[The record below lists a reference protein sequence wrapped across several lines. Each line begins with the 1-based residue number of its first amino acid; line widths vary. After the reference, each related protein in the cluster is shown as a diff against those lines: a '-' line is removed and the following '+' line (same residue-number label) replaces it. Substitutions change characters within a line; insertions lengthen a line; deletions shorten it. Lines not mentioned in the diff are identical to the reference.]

1 MPLSALFDGYATPD
15 AAERASI
22 LIVDD
27 LPEKLLVFETI
38 LADLDQHLV
47 IARSGSE
54 ALREVLRQQFAVIL
68 MDVNMPG
75 IDGLETARLIRGY
88 RRSAHTPIIFV
99 TAYAD
104 ELQTAQ
110 GYSLGAV
117 DYILSPVIPDVLRSK
132 VRVFVDLFIMQ
143 QRLRQ
148 QALERIAIARAE
160 AAQRAAEENTRRSIF
175 LAQAGRELADS
186 LDADV
191 AMRRLLALLVPNFAP
206 RALLWL
212 RDAGHGH
219 ERVLRCDAPPAAG
232 EPAPFIEG
240 RAQMLSEVLYDA
252 TRTAIEQM
260 MPPLPNGTSAAS
272 HAPPAVTPALPPS
285 MPGLPDDDEPPP
297 RARLRRDTASGVV
310 LPLVAGERMLGGLL
324 LVEPH
329 QPPDWPTLEELAG
342 RAAIA
347 FENARLYGALQAEI
361 VERRQAEAGLL
372 EASRRKDEFLAMLSH
387 ELRNPL
393 APIRNAIEVMR
404 ALADTST
411 RDGQPHPDAQD
422 RDRRLGEAVAVT
434 DRQARHLTRLVDEL
448 LDVAR
453 ISQGKIVLK
462 NETVDLRDIVRH
474 GLEPVQSLIDGQG
487 QQLCLTLPDRPARVR
502 GDAARL
508 IQVVTNLL
516 HNASKY
522 TGPGG
527 RIALTLVHEDSDG
540 AGQDGIGRDAA
551 GQDAVGHE
559 GVFVLTVRDNGRGIA
574 ASLLPHV
581 FDLFEQGPRG
591 LDRNQGGL
599 GVGLTLVQRLVQLHH
614 GQVEARS
621 EGPGHGSEFEV
632 RLPAAVDE
640 APGTPLAPVAA
651 EERVATPHAEMAAGH
666 DVRDEVRGDVRGD
679 LLDDLRGD
687 ARADGHRDEDECP
700 CRVMVVDD
708 NRDAADSMAV
718 FLELAGFDTAVQ
730 LDGPSALDAAT
741 TRAPQVVL
749 LDIGLPG
756 LDGYEV
762 ARRLRALP
770 GGMDCL
776 LIALTG
782 YGQQDDRRRAHE
794 AGFDVHLVKPADPDA
809 VVELIQEWRQRDRS
823 ARPAEAAAR

>member
-186 LDADV
+186 LDAEV
-191 AMRRLLALLVPNFAP
+191 AMRRLLALLVPRFAP

-219 ERVLRCDAPPAAG
+219 ERVLRCDAPIAAG
-232 EPAPFIEG
+232 EPPLFIEG
-240 RAQMLSEVLYDA
+240 RAQMLSEVLYNA
-252 TRTAIEQM
+252 TRNALEQM
-260 MPPLPNGTSAAS
+260 IPALQPGG
-272 HAPPAVTPALPPS
+272 APP
-285 MPGLPDDDEPPP
+285 EPPGP
-297 RARLRRDTASGVV
+297 GDDSDASRALLRRDTASGVV
-310 LPLVAGERMLGGLL
+310 LPLVAGERALGGLML
-324 LVEPH
+324 TDPH

-393 APIRNAIEVMR
+393 APIRNAIELM
-404 ALADTST
+404 
-411 RDGQPHPDAQD
+411 
-422 RDRRLGEAVAVT
+422 RRLSDPEARRAGEADDTRLASAVAVT
-434 DRQARHLTRLVDEL
+434 DRQVKHLTRLVDEL

-462 NETVDLRDIVRH
+462 TETLDLRDVVRQAV
-474 GLEPVQSLIDGQG
+474 EPVQSLIDAHR
-487 QQLCLTLPDRPARVR
+487 QQLRLSLPDRPAPVR

-522 TGPGG
+522 TAPEGH
-527 RIALTLVHEDSDG
+527 IALTLTPDTAGDDTG
-540 AGQDGIGRDAA
+540 AAFLIS
-551 GQDAVGHE
+551 
-559 GVFVLTVRDNGRGIA
+559 VRDNGRGIA
-574 ASLLPHV
+574 PTLLPHV

-614 GQVEARS
+614 GTVEARS
-621 EGPGHGSEFEV
+621 DGPDQGSEFVV
-632 RLPAAVDE
+632 RLPAASA
-640 APGTPLAPVAA
+640 APAEEPVAPA
-651 EERVATPHAEMAAGH
+651 GGTAAAAGSLAQAPAISAPPALT
-666 DVRDEVRGDVRGD
+666 GD
-679 LLDDLRGD
+679 DD
-687 ARADGHRDEDECP
+687 

-718 FLELAGFDTAVQ
+718 FLELAGLATQVE
-730 LDGPSALDAAT
+730 LDGPAALDAAS
-741 TRAPQVVL
+741 AHPPDVVL

-770 GGMDCL
+770 GGDRWL

-809 VVELIQEWRQRDRS
+809 VVELIQEWRQRDRAS
-823 ARPAEAAAR
+823 HAAEASTR

>member
-1 MPLSALFDGYATPD
+1 
-15 AAERASI
+15 
-22 LIVDD
+22 
-27 LPEKLLVFETI
+27 
-38 LADLDQHLV
+38 
-47 IARSGSE
+47 
-54 ALREVLRQQFAVIL
+54 
-68 MDVNMPG
+68 PG
-75 IDGLETARLIRGY
+75 
-88 RRSAHTPIIFV
+88 
-99 TAYAD
+99 
-104 ELQTAQ
+104 
-110 GYSLGAV
+110 
-117 DYILSPVIPDVLRSK
+117 
-132 VRVFVDLFIMQ
+132 
-143 QRLRQ
+143 
-148 QALERIAIARAE
+148 
-160 AAQRAAEENTRRSIF
+160 
-175 LAQAGRELADS
+175 
-186 LDADV
+186 
-191 AMRRLLALLVPNFAP
+191 
-206 RALLWL
+206 
-212 RDAGHGH
+212 
-219 ERVLRCDAPPAAG
+219 
-232 EPAPFIEG
+232 
-240 RAQMLSEVLYDA
+240 
-252 TRTAIEQM
+252 
-260 MPPLPNGTSAAS
+260 
-272 HAPPAVTPALPPS
+272 
-285 MPGLPDDDEPPP
+285 
-297 RARLRRDTASGVV
+297 GVV
-310 LPLVAGERMLGGLL
+310 LPLVAGERTLGGLL
-324 LVEPH
+324 LAEPH

-404 ALADTST
+404 ALSND
-411 RDGQPHPDAQD
+411 DDAQD
-422 RDRRLGEAVAVT
+422 RARRLGEAVAVT

-462 NETVDLRDIVRH
+462 TETLDLRDVVRH
-474 GLEPVQSLIDGQG
+474 GLEPVQSLIDAQG
-487 QQLCLTLPDRPARVR
+487 QQLRLQLPDHAARVR

-522 TGPGG
+522 TASGG
-527 RIALTLVHEDSDG
+527 LIELTLTRADADAGSGSRSGSDR
-540 AGQDGIGRDAA
+540 QAA
-551 GQDAVGHE
+551 
-559 GVFVLTVRDNGRGIA
+559 FLLIVRDNGRGIA

-621 EGPGHGSEFEV
+621 DGPGHGSEFQV
-632 RLPAAVDE
+632 RLPAAEEEVAMSLPSPVAPPERLVPAHDE
-640 APGTPLAPVAA
+640 AG
-651 EERVATPHAEMAAGH
+651 
-666 DVRDEVRGDVRGD
+666 
-679 LLDDLRGD
+679 
-687 ARADGHRDEDECP
+687 P

-718 FLELAGFDTAVQ
+718 FLELAGFATTVQ
-730 LDGPSALDAAT
+730 LDGPCALDAAAAW
-741 TRAPQVVL
+741 APQVVL

-762 ARRLRALP
+762 ARRLRAAP
-770 GGMDCL
+770 GGAQAL

-809 VVELIQEWRQRDRS
+809 VVELIQEWRQRDGS
-823 ARPAEAAAR
+823 TRPAETTTR